1 MVTVLNHIP
10 YFAPVLIMFYQ
21 HKQEQAD
28 EVKKKFAGDSRSDH
42 IALLRAY
49 QVKVYICGVTTT
61 VTVHSGHK
69 TN

>member
-1 MVTVLNHIP
+1 
-10 YFAPVLIMFYQ
+10 MFYQ

-49 QVKVYICGVTTT
+49 QVKVCICGVTTT